1 MKDFISDISIA
12 ALLTVGFVAVA
23 MLLHHSGLLY
33 SR

>member
-12 ALLTVGFVAVA
+12 AALTAGFVATA
-23 MLLHHSGLLY
+23 LLLHHFGLLY

>member
-12 ALLTVGFVAVA
+12 ALLTAGFVTTAL
-23 MLLHHSGLLY
+23 LLHHFGLLY